1 MENSVLATVDG
12 REIRQSDVI
21 AFMQSLGQ
29 RGSQFNNPLGLQ
41 QLLEE
46 IIAQELLYSE
56 ALEQKFENE
65 EDFLI
70 AFNQIK
76 KSLLIQYAVNK
87 LMNSVS
93 VTDEEVKEFFESN
106 REMFSQPKTVSAS
119 HILISSEEEANKILD
134 EINNNALDFAEAAR
148 KYSSC
153 PSKEKG
159 GALGEFSQGQ
169 MVPEFEK
176 AAFSMKAGE
185 ISKPVKTQFGYHIIK
200 VDKVNEAKSR
210 NFEEVKEEVKNQ
222 CLLYKQKQAY
232 LKKQE
237 ELKEKYPVVINF

>member
-1 MENSVLATVDG
+1 MKKLKNSL
-12 REIRQSDVI
+12 
-21 AFMQSLGQ
+21 
-29 RGSQFNNPLGLQ
+29 
-41 QLLEE
+41 
-46 IIAQELLYSE
+46 
-56 ALEQKFENE
+56 K
-65 EDFLI
+65 
-70 AFNQIK
+70 
-76 KSLLIQYAVNK
+76 
-87 LMNSVS
+87 
-93 VTDEEVKEFFESN
+93 VTGNVF
-106 REMFSQPKTVSAS
+106 PAKTVSAS
-119 HILISSEEEANKILD
+119 HILVDSEEEANKILD